1 MKKISQFLDGVR
13 SKCSALWSKL
23 YVRLIVLALLFIF
36 PHVVPNQYVVYI
48 GVIVMHLGI
57 EILGYNFIT
66 GYGNTFTMGQAAFC
80 GLGAYFS
87 VYISMHTSIPV
98 TVCIILGGFF
108 AALCGLI
115 ISLPTQKLR
124 ITFLSLATMGLN
136 QLLYII
142 FKNAEPLTGGTYG
155 TKDIPRPVLFGSAMS
170 NNWYFDY
177 TLIFLILSIVVIER
191 ILMSKSDRVVLAL
204 AVDPTVASAMGVDI
218 RKYRTLMFSIAA
230 FFGGIGGAL
239 QAHFINYVHPD
250 TYKPDETMMLIAMMA
265 LGGMASIAGSIVGP
279 GIFTVISLYFAQLY
293 DYRTIICGLLLIFT
307 MLYRPS
313 GLMGGKRLP
322 LRKSSLAFIQNR
334 EQRSNVPPATAQQ
347 SQQQQV

>member
-1 MKKISQFLDGVR
+1 MKKISQTMTSLVNT
-13 SKCSALWSKL
+13 CSLLWDKF
-23 YVRLIVLALLFIF
+23 YVKIIVLALLFIF
-36 PHVVPNQYVVYI
+36 PHIVPNQYVVYI
-48 GVIVMHLGI
+48 GVIVMYLGI

-66 GYGNTFTMGQAAFC
+66 GYGNTFTMGHAAFC

-87 VYISMHTSIPV
+87 VYVSMHTNIPV
-98 TVCIILGGFF
+98 TISIILGGFF
-108 AALCGLI
+108 TALCGFL

-142 FKNAEPLTGGTYG
+142 FKNAEPITGGTYG
-155 TKDIPRPVLFGSAMS
+155 TKDIPRPSLFGASMS

-177 TLIFLILSIVVIER
+177 ALIFLILSVIIIKR
-191 ILMSKSDRVVLAL
+191 ILVSKSGRVVLAL

-218 RKYRTLMFSIAA
+218 RKYRTLMFSVAA
-230 FFGGIGGAL
+230 FFAGIGGAL

-279 GIFTVISLYFAQLY
+279 GIFTVVSLYFASLY
-293 DYRTIICGLLLIFT
+293 DYRTIICGLMLILT
-307 MLYRPS
+307 MIYRPN

-322 LRKSSLAFIQNR
+322 LRKVSLKYIKKW
-334 EQRSNVPPATAQQ
+334 EQRDKRPVDASTVKAE
-347 SQQQQV
+347 